1 MGIEEIVRLII
12 PLISIVMGF
21 AIKNSKN
28 ESYTSM
34 KKYWWFFV
42 VIGMLLF
49 SYRLYKFLYH

>member
-21 AIKNSKN
+21 AIRNSKN
-28 ESYTSM
+28 ENYTSV

-42 VIGMLLF
+42 VIGTLLF
-49 SYRLYKFLYH
+49 SYRLYKFLYN

>member
-1 MGIEEIVRLII
+1 MRIEEIVRLII

-21 AIKNSKN
+21 AIRNSKN
-28 ESYTSM
+28 ENYNSM

-49 SYRLYKFLYH
+49 SYRLYKFLYN

>member
-21 AIKNSKN
+21 AIRNSKN
-28 ESYTSM
+28 ENYTSV

-49 SYRLYKFLYH
+49 SYRLYKFLYN